1 MVHSFRCYD
10 TAGAK
15 NGLKGPM
22 DPTKKEVYKFLEEF
36 FEEISQ
42 VFPDKYLHLGGDEVD
57 FSCWCVSPMSLSLYN
72 RVLVA
77 YDHWTL
83 VQVGPE

>member
-1 MVHSFRCYD
+1 MIQPFRCYD

-57 FSCWCVSPMSLSLYN
+57 FSCW
-72 RVLVA
+72 
-77 YDHWTL
+77 
-83 VQVGPE
+83 